1 MGERSE
7 FEPGWKVPND
17 GVYMEVG
24 EDQFHMGI
32 ENPQIVDLKRGDR
45 FPDTR
50 NHNRKWVRVRH

>member
-1 MGERSE
+1 MGEQSE
-7 FEPGWKVPND
+7 FEPGQKAPND

-32 ENPQIVDLKRGDR
+32 KNPQIIDLKRGDR